1 MSAVAAPPDG
11 QLGPLARAVGSAAR
25 APQRPGFAPAV
36 LSLGLGLL
44 LCAIAFGADGGLR
57 LGRVTIV
64 EVGLLL
70 GGGLAAAVGLLA
82 APRDEKLWGG
92 GTLILFGAFTAL
104 TALSVGWS
112 VEPAESWLE
121 ANRTFA
127 WFAAFAAAALLARAV
142 PDGWKVLLGAFL
154 VFGVVLCGYAT
165 LTKLLPA
172 QFSPEETYARLR
184 EPYGYWNSVGL
195 TAAMTIPCCLWLGAR
210 RHGHQAL
217 NALAYPAVTIL
228 VFALLLA
235 YSRGALLATAIAC
248 GVWFAIVPLRVRGV
262 TVLAVGSGGALLVT
276 LWAFGQ
282 SALTEDKAP
291 LALRQTAGWQ
301 MAVLLTIVL
310 LIVLAIGLA
319 LTFAAA
325 RRAPGTTTRRT
336 FGTVVVVLL
345 LLAPLVGLGVLA
357 ASDKGLGGS
366 ISSGWKSLT
375 DPNAVTPANDPS
387 RLTAVGSVRARYWNE
402 ALKTFQDNQ
411 WVGVGAGGYAISRTL
426 YRTDELDVLH
436 AHGYVV
442 QVLADLGIVGA
453 LVTLALL
460 AAWLAAALRTCALR
474 RRDRGTPW
482 TPERVGLVTL
492 LAVVIVFGFH
502 SFVDWTWYVPGNVVP
517 AMLAAGWLAGRGPL
531 ATPRPAERFATRLRA
546 GLRDRSHLVQAGIV
560 VVLAIVAAWT
570 AWQPWASNR
579 IEQDALAALSS
590 GDTAEATILARR
602 ATDRNPLSID
612 ALFTLAAIR
621 TAAGDQAG
629 ARRAYTDAVELQP
642 RNPRPWLSLA
652 QFELSVGD
660 ANAAEQAVRPA
671 LYLDPKSQEAA
682 ALFVQ
687 ATGGATQTIPA
698 PAGTEELGP

>member
-1 MSAVAAPPDG
+1 MSAVAAPPDD
-11 QLGPLARAVGSAAR
+11 LGPLARAVGAAAR
-25 APQRPGFAPAV
+25 SPQRPGFAPGLLA
-36 LSLGLGLL
+36 LGLGFL

-57 LGRVTIV
+57 LGRLSIV

-70 GGGLAAAVGLLA
+70 GGGVATALGLLA
-82 APRDEKLWGG
+82 APRGEKVWGG
-92 GTLILFGAFTAL
+92 GTILLFGAFTVL

-112 VEPAESWLE
+112 VDPAESWLE

-127 WFAAFAAAALLARAV
+127 WFAAFAAAATLARAV
-142 PDGWKVLLGAFL
+142 PDGWSVLLGAFL
-154 VFGVVLCGYAT
+154 VFGVILCGYAT

-195 TAAMTIPCCLWLGAR
+195 TGAMTIPCCLWLGSR
-210 RHGHQAL
+210 RHGHQAI
-217 NALAYPAVTIL
+217 NALAYPALTIV

-235 YSRGALLATAIAC
+235 YSRGALLAAAIAC
-248 GVWFAIVPLRVRGV
+248 AVWFAAVPLRLRGV

-282 SALTEDKAP
+282 TALTEDKAA

-301 MAVLLTIVL
+301 MAVLLAFVL
-310 LIVLAIGLA
+310 LIVLAIGMA

-325 RRAPGTTTRRT
+325 RRPPRTPARRT
-336 FGTVVVVLL
+336 LGTVVVVVLL
-345 LLAPLVGLGVLA
+345 LLPIVGLGVLA
-357 ASDKGLGGS
+357 TSDKGLGGS
-366 ISSGWKSLT
+366 ISEGWKSLT
-375 DPNAVTPANDPS
+375 DPDAVTPANDPS

-411 WVGVGAGGYAISRTL
+411 LVGVGAGGYAISRTL

-442 QVLADLGIVGA
+442 QVLADLGIVGG
-453 LVTLALL
+453 LLTLALL
-460 AAWLAAALRTCALR
+460 AAWLVAALRSCGMR
-474 RRDRGTPW
+474 RRDRGATW

-517 AMLAAGWLAGRGPL
+517 AMLAAGWLAGRGPI
-531 ATPRPAERFATRLRA
+531 ASARPDGSLLTRVRA
-546 GLRDRSHLVQAGIV
+546 GLRDRSRLLQAGA
-560 VVLAIVAAWT
+560 VLLLAVVAAWT
-570 AWQPWASNR
+570 VWQPWRANR
-579 IEQDALAALSS
+579 IEQDALAALSR
-590 GDTAEATILARR
+590 GQTGEATVLANK
-602 ATDRNPLSID
+602 AVDRNPLSAD

-629 ARRAYTDAVELQP
+629 ARTAYTDAVELQP
-642 RNPRPWLSLA
+642 RNPRVWLSLA
-652 QFELSVGD
+652 QFELAAGD
-660 ANAAEQAVRPA
+660 AKAAEQAVRPA